1 MFGEDHHSPQHGL
14 KLQPSQSRVS
24 SFFPLSSDATFSTDY
39 PLSEGNLSNIVVY
52 SGDTLRDMLGDRK
65 LKSTDDKFNELASE
79 FTRVLDKGPGVLVIK
94 NCFDDHSLLDKVT
107 TAFEGIITEEKES
120 KVAGDHFSG
129 AGNSSRIWNAQEKLA
144 VVAPE
149 LYVPYYNNKLLSA
162 VSLAWLGPYYQM
174 TSQVNSSHPGS
185 AAQDPHCDYHL
196 GFRSD
201 EQVIEYPNHVHT
213 MSQYL
218 TLQGAI
224 AHVDMPIESG
234 PTTFLP
240 YSQNFERNY
249 LTWRDE
255 KFKEY
260 YKQRHCQLP
269 LDKGDAV
276 FFNPGLIHAAG
287 DNLSENVDRTA
298 NLVQVNSC
306 FGLPMETVDRKRAT
320 LAVYNELLRTTNEV
334 GHGDP
339 SCVRA
344 CLMSTAMGN
353 SFPTNL
359 DRDVPQGSNPP
370 PSMFDRVYEGL
381 MMKWDVEEMR
391 KNLDEHERL
400 RVTH

>member
-1 MFGEDHHSPQHGL
+1 M
-14 KLQPSQSRVS
+14 
-24 SFFPLSSDATFSTDY
+24 
-39 PLSEGNLSNIVVY
+39 SNIVVY
-52 SGDTLRDMLGDRK
+52 SGDTLRDMLGDREMS
-65 LKSTDDKFNELASE
+65 STDDAFNELASE
-79 FTRVLDKGPGVLVIK
+79 FVRVLDKGPGVLVIK
-94 NCFDDHSLLDKVT
+94 DCFSDHDLLDEVTEAFNDIIKVES
-107 TAFEGIITEEKES
+107 EGKT
-120 KVAGDHFSG
+120 AGDHFSG
-129 AGNSSRIWNAQEKLA
+129 AGNNSRIWNSQEKLA
-144 VVAPE
+144 IERPD

-162 VSLAWLGPYYQM
+162 VSLAWLGPFYQM

-196 GFRSD
+196 GFRPD
-201 EQVIEYPNHVHT
+201 ELVVEYASHIHS

-260 YKQRHCQLP
+260 YRQRNCQLP
-269 LDKGDAV
+269 LEKGDAV

-287 DNLSENVDRTA
+287 DNLSENVDRLA

-306 FGLPMETVDRKRAT
+306 FGVPMETVDRYRIS
-320 LAVYNELLRTTNEV
+320 LAVYPELLRITKEV

-339 SCVRA
+339 SCVREA
-344 CLMSTAMGN
+344 LMSTAQGN

-359 DRDVPQGSNPP
+359 DRDVPGGSTPP
-370 PSMFDRVYEGL
+370 PSMYDRVYEGL
-381 MMKWDVEEMR
+381 MMKWDVDEM
-391 KNLDEHERL
+391 KEQLDIHMRL
-400 RVTH
+400 RDTH